1 MILNDYALDLNLR
14 EKQVHYKAQA
24 GGRTPVSNGQ
34 RRRGNLSAS
43 DK

>member
-1 MILNDYALDLNLR
+1 MILNDYELDLNLR
-14 EKQVHYKAQA
+14 EKQVHHKAQA
-24 GGRTPVSNGQ
+24 GGRTPVSEGQ